1 MAHLAQIL
9 PGNSLIYSSYI
20 CQKSRLYVNVKI
32 VFEANKD
39 PT

>member
-9 PGNSLIYSSYI
+9 AEDTFIYSSYI
-20 CQKSRLYVNVKI
+20 CQKLRRYVKVKI
-32 VFEANKD
+32 VFEAHKD